1 MVYKIVHEGLQIYF
15 VDQEKSW
22 KIEVTDSSHLL
33 DSTDDDLD
41 LAYIQSE
48 FQKVVF
54 FPSFK

>member
-1 MVYKIVHEGLQIYF
+1 MIIDTMVYKIVHEGLQIYF

-48 FQKVVF
+48 FQKV
-54 FPSFK
+54 